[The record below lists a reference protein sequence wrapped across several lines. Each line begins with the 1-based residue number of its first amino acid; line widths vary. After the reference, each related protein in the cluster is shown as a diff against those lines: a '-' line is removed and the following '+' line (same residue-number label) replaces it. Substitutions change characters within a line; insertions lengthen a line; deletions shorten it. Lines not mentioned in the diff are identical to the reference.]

1 MLTEDTF
8 LDYLAAAF
16 AQFPRNIVTSFHDSC
31 IDRALEVLQRF
42 PLNHASFFNHTWCGD
57 FIVYI
62 VCDLPRNIST
72 SIWQSLAEYE
82 VESCSPEYFSFV
94 TIGECVRSFVQLP
107 DIMFSPFSYL
117 CMSNESLTLRVD
129 SDFGGK
135 LQAFRKIR
143 FKTFPARLAEYM
155 FYDAKVHD
163 YPMRYYFDYT
173 SFGHIPEYN
182 VTYPLMEDQFV
193 YYHKQNGSPLTIT
206 IGPTHPPGLTP
217 VSMFNSVA
225 LFWRPIPVLSSV
237 QILPF
242 THLSFL
248 LYLACAFLMSILLVL
263 FLRNDD
269 RRPLALLIKD
279 VCFVLTTCVVH
290 PSSLSRKKVF
300 RCWFASFLLSSWCLL
315 CYVIA
320 TMCKASMVAK
330 LNSPSTNLTKR
341 VSNRG
346 FEDHIS
352 NGEDR
357 TMILRRLLE
366 GSYWVGAQSQL
377 DVLLDFWGIRKK
389 VYFAYETERYTF
401 ESYSLRCVTRDTN
414 FGCRCT
420 REWNRYIYE
429 AGLISRGLQMGSIH
443 LAFHKAKQSNQSID
457 TVINTRYDT
466 RMPEF
471 TFQTIRMFFTTAFIG
486 HVFGILVL
494 IIEAVFEVINV
505 YREHSHF
512 RRWSAGAPMTTR
524 QLRRMRNRRHI
535 LWADSVGHDNFRD

>member
-1 MLTEDTF
+1 MISEESF
-8 LDYLAAAF
+8 LDYLTTNLAKF
-16 AQFPRNIVTSFHDSC
+16 SKNIVTSFHDSC
-31 IDRALEVLQRF
+31 IDKVVRKLQNI
-42 PLNHASFFNHTWCGD
+42 PVNHASFYNYTGCGE
-57 FIVYI
+57 FVVYV
-62 VCDLPRNIST
+62 VCDLPRNISR

-82 VESCSPEYFSFV
+82 VESCAPEYFSFV
-94 TIGECVRSFVQLP
+94 TIGECVRTFVHLP
-107 DIMFSPFSYL
+107 EIAFSPFSYL
-117 CMSNESLTLRVD
+117 CLFNKTLTLRVD

-135 LQAFRKIR
+135 LEAFRKIR
-143 FKTFPARLAEYM
+143 FKSLPQRLAEFM
-155 FYDAKVHD
+155 FYDRNVHD

-182 VTYPLMEDQFV
+182 VSYPLVEDRFV

-225 LFWRPIPVLSSV
+225 LFWKPIPVLSTI

-242 THLSFL
+242 NNFSFL
-248 LYLACAFLMSILLVL
+248 LYIACAFLISVLLVL

-300 RCWFASFLLSSWCLL
+300 RCGFASFLLSSWCLL

-320 TMCKASMVAK
+320 TMCKASVVAK

-357 TMILRRLLE
+357 SMILRRLLE

-377 DVLLDFWGIRKK
+377 DVLLDFWGIRSQ
-389 VYFAYETERYTF
+389 VYYAFETERYTF
-401 ESYSLRCVTRDTN
+401 ESYSLRCVTKDTN

-429 AGLISRGLQMGSIH
+429 AGLISRGLQLGSIH
-443 LAFHKAKQSNQSID
+443 LAFHKAKQANQSIE
-457 TVINTRYDT
+457 TVIKTVDT
-466 RMPEF
+466 RFKPDF
-471 TFQTIRMFFTTAFIG
+471 NFKTIRMFFTTAFIG
-486 HVFGILVL
+486 YVFGILVL
-494 IIEAVFEVINV
+494 VLEAIAAGITMQ
-505 YREHSHF
+505 REARS
-512 RRWSAGAPMTTR
+512 RPNRWS
-524 QLRRMRNRRHI
+524 RRH
-535 LWADSVGHDNFRD
+535 LNKLCQGSRKRHRHVKWANPPRCLYE